1 MGTVV
6 IVDGIQGPPGPKG
19 DPGDPGDGKLSYF
32 HTQASVASVWTITHN
47 MDYKPNVTAFNSANE
62 VVVGEILHSSVNSL
76 TITFSSAFSGCAVLS

>member
-32 HTQASVASVWTITHN
+32 HTEATDHNPQHGLQAECH
-47 MDYKPNVTAFNSANE
+47 
-62 VVVGEILHSSVNSL
+62 GLQ
-76 TITFSSAFSGCAVLS
+76 FSQ